1 MAKMAKIEEFKKN
14 FWKRSLK
21 YLIVGYNQNLCYI
34 EGYDKKNKTIYYID
48 GLLFSE
54 IKRFKKSLGFG
65 DNKEGIIF

>member
-1 MAKMAKIEEFKKN
+1 MAAKIEKIKEFKKN

-34 EGYDKKNKTIYYID
+34 EGYDINNKAIYYID

-65 DNKEGIIF
+65 DKEGIIF